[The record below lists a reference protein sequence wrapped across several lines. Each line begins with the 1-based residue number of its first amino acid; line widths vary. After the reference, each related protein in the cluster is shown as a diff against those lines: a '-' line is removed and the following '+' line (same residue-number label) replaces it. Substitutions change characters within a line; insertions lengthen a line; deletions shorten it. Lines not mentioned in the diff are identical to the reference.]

1 VISGLNGDEQ
11 SLPVFARFD
20 VEAPIGA
27 PKVSAAVPV
36 LGEAF
41 AHDSFA
47 ESAKFTLPS
56 IFHDNLRWIYRSRA
70 EALTQFHGEFT
81 AAAKDS

>member
-1 VISGLNGDEQ
+1 
-11 SLPVFARFD
+11 
-20 VEAPIGA
+20 
-27 PKVSAAVPV
+27 

-70 EALTQFHGEFT
+70 EPLTQLHGEFT
-81 AAAKDS
+81 AAATDSQKILLRIRGIFLKIPRAL